1 MTEAQEQQRLFN
13 WAMLAAGRYP
23 ELKFMFHIP
32 NGGSRNKI
40 EAANLKRQGV
50 KAGVPDICLP
60 VPRNGY
66 HGLWI
71 ELKVG
76 KNKTT
81 ENQKR
86 YISFLTNQGYDVAV
100 CYGMEEAAR
109 KIVEYLGGDVGAHL
123 WLL

>member
-1 MTEAQEQQRLFN
+1 
-13 WAMLAAGRYP
+13 
-23 ELKFMFHIP
+23 MFHIP

>member
-1 MTEAQEQQRLFN
+1 MFS
-13 WAMLAAGRYP
+13 WARLAAGRFP

-32 NGGSRNKI
+32 NGGGRNKI

-60 VPRNGY
+60 VSRNGY

-76 KNKTT
+76 KNRTT
-81 ENQKR
+81 EHQDE
-86 YISFLTNQGYDVAV
+86 YISFLSAQGYDVAV
-100 CYGMEEAAR
+100 CYGMEDAAK
-109 KIVEYLGGDVGAHL
+109 KIVEYLGGSVDADM
-123 WLL
+123 